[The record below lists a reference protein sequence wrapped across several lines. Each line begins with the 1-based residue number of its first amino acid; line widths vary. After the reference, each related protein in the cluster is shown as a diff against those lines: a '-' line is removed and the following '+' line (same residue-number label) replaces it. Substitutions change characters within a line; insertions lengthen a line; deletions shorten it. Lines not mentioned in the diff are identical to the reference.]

1 VIGLDALDREAAVKA
16 LDWIRSHCAKDDDE
30 MLALV
35 RSKLGRFFGVR
46 TASGVAMRAVSDTG
60 TRKKHQ

>member
-1 VIGLDALDREAAVKA
+1 MKA